1 MAAGA
6 SPSSSVKKT
15 VQTRSQPL
23 AGQKCGGGES
33 KFTGRLEELFEVH
46 LPALGKGAFG
56 FVKRIRTKPRGPER
70 AVKAVLI
77 KNDHNRARARGRNP
91 QRHRPLSIP
100 SLQQRSLMM
109 RRMRRRTAG
118 RLR

>member
-33 KFTGRLEELFEVH
+33 KFTGRLAELFEVQ
-46 LPALGKGAFG
+46 LPALGKGPG
-56 FVKRIRTKPRGPER
+56 FVKRIRTKPREPER
-70 AVKAVLI
+70 ALGRCSSRMITTGLVQVEI
-77 KNDHNRARARGRNP
+77 HRDTDH
-91 QRHRPLSIP
+91 
-100 SLQQRSLMM
+100 
-109 RRMRRRTAG
+109 
-118 RLR
+118 